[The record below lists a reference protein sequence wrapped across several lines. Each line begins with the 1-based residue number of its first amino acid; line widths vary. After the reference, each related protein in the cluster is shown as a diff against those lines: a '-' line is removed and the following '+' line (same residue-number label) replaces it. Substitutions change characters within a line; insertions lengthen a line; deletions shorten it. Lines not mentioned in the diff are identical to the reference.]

1 MRETAK
7 QLWGNFREFLSAP
20 IPDFISN
27 YDPEIVDADR
37 EVRRFGYVTI
47 LVVFLGFGGWAMF
60 APLESAA
67 IGLGTVQVEGN
78 KKAVQ
83 HLEGG
88 IVSEIFVENGD
99 YVTVGQALVQLDTTE
114 SSAEKRIIEGRLW
127 ARQATVSRLLAE
139 RDDLQKVEFLP
150 ELLEIDDRRAM
161 TAMDSESALF
171 EARKADRL
179 GEVSVIQQRIAQLNE
194 QITGKRSVLATKENI
209 AESLKI
215 EVQDLNSLLEDGY
228 VDKQRIRQLERSLA
242 QALGEISEL
251 RASISSA
258 EVQIQEGRLQIL
270 QLGKRFITNVVDELT
285 RAQDE
290 LYDQERRLEI
300 ISDRVARSTIRA
312 PTSGYVLAL
321 QPNTAGAV
329 IGAGQEIMAVV
340 PDVDHL
346 LVKAKMSPMDIDRIS
361 LGQEAEVRFSVFKD
375 AYTITGT
382 LVSVS
387 ADSLTDE
394 ATGQDYFE
402 AKVELAQE
410 DLELLGEYQLVP
422 GMPAEV
428 LVKTGNRTLIGYLTS
443 PLQRMFDNA
452 LLED

>member
-1 MRETAK
+1 MGETAK
-7 QLWGNFREFLSAP
+7 QLWGNLREFLFPP
-20 IPDFISN
+20 IPDFISDC
-27 YDPEIVDADR
+27 DPEIVDADR

-47 LVVFLGFGGWAMF
+47 LVVFIGFGGWAMF

-78 KKAVQ
+78 KKALQ

-99 YVTVGQALVQLDTTE
+99 YVTEGQALVQLDTTE

-127 ARQATVSRLLAE
+127 ARQATVSRLLSE
-139 RDDLQKVEFLP
+139 RDDLQKIEFLP
-150 ELLEIDDRRAM
+150 ELLEIDDRRAI
-161 TAMDSESALF
+161 TAVGSESALF

-179 GEVSVIQQRIAQLNE
+179 GEVSVIQQRIKQLHE
-194 QITGKRSVLATKENI
+194 QIAGMRSVLATKENI
-209 AESLKI
+209 AGSLEV
-215 EVQDLNSLLEDGY
+215 EVQDLNSLFEDGY

-242 QALGEISEL
+242 QSLGEISEL
-251 RASISSA
+251 RASIASA
-258 EVQIQEGRLQIL
+258 EVQIEEGRLQIL

-321 QPNTAGAV
+321 QPNTPGAV
-329 IGAGQEIMAVV
+329 IGSGEEIMAVV

-346 LVKAKMSPMDIDRIS
+346 VVKAKMSPMDIDRIS

-394 ATGQDYFE
+394 VTGQDYFE

-443 PLQRMFDNA
+443 PLQRMFDSA
-452 LLED
+452 LTEE